1 MEIKVLGTECAAS
14 NSLER
19 NVNRAISDLSLDAK
33 ITKVVDI
40 IEIFKYNVMTLPAI
54 VVDNRVVAKGK
65 MTFDEIKDLLL
76 DNKTNYVCTDMYLS

>member
-19 NVNRAISDLSLDAK
+19 FVNKAINDLSIDAK

-40 IEIFKYNVMTLPAI
+40 IEIFKYNV
-54 VVDNRVVAKGK
+54 VRS
-65 MTFDEIKDLLL
+65 TFY
-76 DNKTNYVCTDMYLS
+76 NNCA